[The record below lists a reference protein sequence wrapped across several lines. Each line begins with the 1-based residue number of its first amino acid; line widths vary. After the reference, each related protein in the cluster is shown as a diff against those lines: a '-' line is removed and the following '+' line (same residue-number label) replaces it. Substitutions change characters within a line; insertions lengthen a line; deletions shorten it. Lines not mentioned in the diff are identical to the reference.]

1 MQVEKNHYAGL
12 VADMLPNIRVM
23 QFLGHF
29 LHRFSTTPG
38 FMKKIYS
45 CTHLIFFFFQ
55 YVCMVL
61 NLALNT
67 GDVNEL
73 TSNTITVLHF
83 THTLTKFCYV
93 GINLRNVY
101 RWRIHLDAI
110 GRRRGRRGKGFQFK
124 WHRVNVFPSFFWS
137 FSQKGL
143 STSGTRRI
151 LIHCLPNPMRDI
163 TASPWRRW
171 ESYCTLWFRPLVSQL
186 SVCNPSMGVSWSDGI
201 LTNV

>member
-29 LHRFSTTPG
+29 LHRFSTMPG

-45 CTHLIFFFFQ
+45 CIHLVLFFFQ
-55 YVCMVL
+55 YIAMVI

-101 RWRIHLDAI
+101 R
-110 GRRRGRRGKGFQFK
+110 
-124 WHRVNVFPSFFWS
+124 
-137 FSQKGL
+137 
-143 STSGTRRI
+143 
-151 LIHCLPNPMRDI
+151 
-163 TASPWRRW
+163 
-171 ESYCTLWFRPLVSQL
+171 
-186 SVCNPSMGVSWSDGI
+186 
-201 LTNV
+201 